1 MLEALEKLDLSKL
14 AFDVALGYD
23 DPDDV
28 CLQHGIDPETL
39 ASLQTNPVFRKAVL
53 VAEREITEA
62 GTEFKLKA
70 RKLSSIVLDEL
81 ATIALSEY
89 ATHNDRINAIKE
101 LTKLAGYAKDDSA
114 PGNAFQVNI
123 NL

>member
-1 MLEALEKLDLSKL
+1 MWNEIQNLDLTKL
-14 AFDVALGYD
+14 AFDIALGYNEEE
-23 DPDDV
+23 DV
-28 CLQHGIDPETL
+28 CLQYNVTPATLEALRLNPE
-39 ASLQTNPVFRKAVL
+39 FRKAVI

-70 RKLSSIVLDEL
+70 RKLSSLVLDEL
-81 ATIALSEY
+81 STIALSEY

-101 LTKLAGYAKDDSA
+101 LTKLAGYAKEDSA
-114 PGNAFQVNI
+114 PGTAFQVNI